1 MSKKKFIN
9 LFLSIAL
16 TTTFINPILTV
27 KAETSARTVDIE
39 DGLIGYWNFDD
50 ETLKNLKNNDKN
62 GMLVGSNIS
71 IKDSEMGKALYFS
84 NSSDSYMKVPEFI
97 NTGEKPYSMSM
108 WYKYDTNVSTNK
120 NTVLL
125 QQDNNGGSILLL
137 RANDK
142 YGTYVH
148 KTDVDSNGN
157 VNRGSWQHIT
167 ITMDPTSKKIK
178 YYVNGELDSEKLTNG
193 IPVNELTSL
202 LVGRHKNSGTDPQSM
217 KGEIDEL
224 RVYEKIV
231 TDEEARAIYNYKSPI
246 KTLDTGL
253 IGYWNF
259 DDGQAKNL
267 AGSNDGRLVGNN
279 VSIKNSSDKNLG
291 KSLVFT
297 KGNDSNLKIENFLN
311 TAENS
316 YSFSLWYKAQDI
328 SRTQHTVLLQQD
340 GNGKSLLTLRYNDNK
355 YGSYVY
361 EKDVLSAGV
370 IAKENWQNIIITI
383 NKDSNKIKYY
393 INGKLDGEYDAG
405 SNKVNELTSLL
416 IGSHKNLTNSNPQ
429 QFVGEIDEIRV
440 YDYVIGDTI
449 AKEIY
454 DDITIDHNITLTINA
469 DNVQRE
475 IDRGLFGI
483 NHRYAF
489 NGYGSFD
496 PESGKVRE
504 DFELLYKEANFGS
517 IRYPGGTIS
526 NLFRWKDS
534 IGDKDNRKNQ
544 IHGFYSAAQGIEPNF
559 GLDEIGTFATDN
571 NSEIIYVYGLG
582 RGSAS
587 DAADLIEYLNAEVGT
602 NPNGGIAWAEVRKE
616 NGHPEPYNIR
626 YFEIGNEMNQGG
638 GDGSTSQM
646 YWTQAPGGDSLDR
659 YINGGTVAF
668 TKQEVVEP
676 ENWNSSTSKSNG
688 EANQVKYMRYANII
702 PGRGSVTNEEYQ
714 KESFTAIEKDSVE
727 IYVNDKKWDIVSNI
741 KKAGQKDAV
750 EVDYFTGEIKF
761 GDGTNGNIPEV
772 NSKITVSYKVKKDGF
787 VQVSKAMRE
796 TIDQINKDSNTNKE
810 IHIYSSYESKGF
822 INTMNAQNQNY
833 LYDGLTIHPY
843 SGDPGGSGEYFYN
856 KAMKLSETN
865 AYNKVK
871 EYVDIMPEGKVPVI
885 SEFGIF
891 RSTNPLV
898 RSQTHA
904 LYIAKSIMDYVNLGS
919 PYIQKHCLVDW
930 YSSGADALGPTQQA
944 VIQAVAQNGAS
955 GGEGDYKFF
964 STPSAHVFELYN
976 GMFGNEIIE
985 SSFNNMIT
993 FGDNVEMFNAL
1004 TSKDDYNNIYVA
1016 IVNFDIEKSQ
1026 SIKINVNDMDLTG
1039 KKVDVKKLSGDS
1051 FSAENSL
1058 TNPNN
1063 VAIES
1068 SFFVSEGEEL
1078 NVELDPHSF
1087 TIFKINS
1094 GEISEVNKKELE
1106 ELYNANKEK
1115 VEEDYTE
1122 ESWKVFEVALNEA
1135 KLVLEKESATQEE
1148 ADSALEKLRVAVSE
1162 LKEKIEIPEV
1172 NKKEL
1177 EELYNANKE
1186 KVEEDYTEGSWKVFE
1201 VALNETKLVL
1211 EKESATQEEVDSA
1224 LEKLRV
1230 AVSELKEKVEIPEVN
1245 KKELEELY
1253 NANKEKVE
1261 EDYIE
1266 GSWKVFEVVLN
1277 EAKLVLEKES
1287 ATQEEVDSALERLR
1301 VAVSELKEKVEIPEV
1316 NKKELEELYNANKE
1330 KVEEDYTE
1338 ESWKVF
1344 EVALN
1349 NAKEVLDNKNTS
1361 QSMVEEAINK
1371 LNIAVKGLKVK
1382 DNDTDEEEDIVDVI
1396 DKKEE
1401 ANNEL
1406 PKTGATLSSNTML
1419 LIAVLLSSAGSII
1432 LGRKKF

>member
-16 TTTFINPILTV
+16 TTTFINPILAV
-27 KAETSARTVDIE
+27 KAETNTKTVNIE

-50 ETLKNLKNNDKN
+50 
-62 GMLVGSNIS
+62 
-71 IKDSEMGKALYFS
+71 
-84 NSSDSYMKVPEFI
+84 
-97 NTGEKPYSMSM
+97 
-108 WYKYDTNVSTNK
+108 
-120 NTVLL
+120 
-125 QQDNNGGSILLL
+125 
-137 RANDK
+137 
-142 YGTYVH
+142 
-148 KTDVDSNGN
+148 
-157 VNRGSWQHIT
+157 
-167 ITMDPTSKKIK
+167 
-178 YYVNGELDSEKLTNG
+178 
-193 IPVNELTSL
+193 
-202 LVGRHKNSGTDPQSM
+202 
-217 KGEIDEL
+217 
-224 RVYEKIV
+224 
-231 TDEEARAIYNYKSPI
+231 
-246 KTLDTGL
+246 
-253 IGYWNF
+253 
-259 DDGQAKNL
+259 GQVKNL
-267 AGSNDGRLVGNN
+267 AGDEDGELVGDH
-279 VSIKNSSDKNLG
+279 VSIKESSDENLG
-291 KSLVFT
+291 KSLSFT
-297 KGNDSNLKIENFLN
+297 KGNDSNLKIEDFLN
-311 TAENS
+311 TAQNS
-316 YSFSLWYKAQDI
+316 YSFSLWYKAGEL
-328 SRTQHTVLLQQD
+328 STTQHTALLQQD
-340 GNGKSLLTLRYNDNK
+340 GKGKSLLTLRSNDNK

-361 EKDVLSAGV
+361 GTDALSAGT
-370 IAKENWQNIIITI
+370 IAKESWQNIIITI

-416 IGSHKNLTNSNPQ
+416 IGSHKSLTNSNPQ

-454 DDITIDHNITLTINA
+454 DDVTIDHNITLTINT
-469 DNVQRE
+469 NNIQRE

-496 PESGKVRE
+496 PELGKVRE
-504 DFELLYKEANFGS
+504 DFELLYKDANFGS

-616 NGHPEPYNIR
+616 NGHSKPYDIR

-676 ENWNSSTSKSNG
+676 ENWNSSTSNSNG
-688 EANQVKYMRYANII
+688 EANQVKYMRYSNTI

-714 KESFTAIEKDSVE
+714 KESFTAIESDSVE
-727 IYVNDKKWDIVSNI
+727 IYVNDKKWDIVSDI
-741 KKAGQKDAV
+741 KKAGQKDEV
-750 EVDYFTGEIKF
+750 EVNYFTGEIKF

-787 VQVSKAMRE
+787 TQISKAMRE
-796 TIDQINKDSNTNKE
+796 TIDQINKESNTNKE
-810 IHIYSSYESKGF
+810 IHIYSSYESQGF
-822 INTMNAQNQNY
+822 INTMNAKGQND

-843 SGDPGGSGEYFYN
+843 SGDPGGSGEDFYN
-856 KAMKLSETN
+856 KAMKLSETT

-871 EYVDIMPEGKVPVI
+871 EYVDIMPEDKVPVI

-904 LYIAKSIMDYVNLGS
+904 LYVAKSIMDYIKLGS

-930 YSSGADALGPTQQA
+930 YSDGADALGPTQQA

-976 GMFGNEIIE
+976 GMFGSEIVE

-993 FGDNVEMFNAL
+993 FGDNVKMFNSL
-1004 TSKDDYNNIYVA
+1004 TSKDEYNNIYVA
-1016 IVNFDIEKSQ
+1016 LVNFDIEKNQ

-1068 SFFVSEGEEL
+1068 SSFVSDGEDL
-1078 NVELDPHSF
+1078 KVDLDPHSF

-1094 GEISEVNKKELE
+1094 GEITESNKEELE
-1106 ELYNANKEK
+1106 KLYNANKDK
-1115 VEEDYTE
+1115 IKEDYTE
-1122 ESWKVFEVALNEA
+1122 ESWRGFEVALNEA
-1135 KLVLEKESATQEE
+1135 KELLEKES
-1148 ADSALEKLRVAVSE
+1148 V
-1162 LKEKIEIPEV
+1162 
-1172 NKKEL
+1172 
-1177 EELYNANKE
+1177 
-1186 KVEEDYTEGSWKVFE
+1186 
-1201 VALNETKLVL
+1201 
-1211 EKESATQEEVDSA
+1211 TQEEVDNA

-1245 KKELEELY
+1245 KDKLGELY
-1253 NANKEKVE
+1253 NANKDKVE
-1261 EDYIE
+1261 ENYTED
-1266 GSWKVFEVVLN
+1266 SWK
-1277 EAKLVLEKES
+1277 
-1287 ATQEEVDSALERLR
+1287 D
-1301 VAVSELKEKVEIPEV
+1301 
-1316 NKKELEELYNANKE
+1316 
-1330 KVEEDYTE
+1330 
-1338 ESWKVF
+1338 F

-1349 NAKEVLDNKNTS
+1349 NAKEVLDNKKAS
-1361 QSMVEEAINK
+1361 QSMVEEAINN
-1371 LNIAVKGLKVK
+1371 LDIAVKSLKVK
-1382 DNDTDEEEDIVDVI
+1382 DNDTSKEEDNVDITDKEEES
-1396 DKKEE
+1396 
-1401 ANNEL
+1401 NNEL
-1406 PKTGATLSSNTML
+1406 PKTGIIVSSNIML
-1419 LIAVLLSSAGSII
+1419 VLAVLLSSTGIII
-1432 LGRKKF
+1432 LGRKKI